1 MVKVF
6 KSRINDE
13 IEEAEEED
21 KGKERSYGSLMI
33 ERLTGSE
40 DGRIDHVLQDKTFQH
55 PYISALGA
63 HTNYWRDPD
72 TALFILK
79 HLYRDIPEEPHE
91 HANTGGGSL
100 SQGRPRS
107 LFYDKDYMDEDT
119 PLTFSDSSLVREFS
133 RKAKKAM
140 NTSLL

>member
-1 MVKVF
+1 MLLCIP
-6 KSRINDE
+6 INFSPS
-13 IEEAEEED
+13 I
-21 KGKERSYGSLMI
+21 SF
-33 ERLTGSE
+33 LTVQS
-40 DGRIDHVLQDKTFQH
+40 KTFQH

-91 HANTGGGSL
+91 GTGVAGS
-100 SQGRPRS
+100 SRVDKAPAS
-107 LFYDKDYMDEDT
+107 IFYEDFLDEDF
-119 PLTFSDSSLVREFS
+119 PLTFSDHSFIREFS

-140 NTSLL
+140 QPS